1 MEARARMG
9 REITGDHEVMKLATI
24 SKVAFFC
31 FLWVLT
37 ALAPMVF
44 SIDKRLQKVEEQLK
58 P

>member
-1 MEARARMG
+1 
-9 REITGDHEVMKLATI
+9 MKLATI